1 MLETATHMPMLAS
14 DTTTTAASSAWGI
27 GQEKAAAAGGG
38 AEAEVVRG
46 EVRNRA
52 RFEAA
57 LAGILGADLAPRGAA
72 AGRLYEVFVAYF
84 LHQALHHDKALS
96 AHRLTLT
103 LLGDPTAPEKGRRLK
118 YSMVVGDEREP
129 NAFLQALRAA
139 ALSSSSSGSVP
150 TRVAAGVGEGTP
162 FLQSDEKFFGMAT
175 AWLGDDLCLALKA
188 LLRRVEISF
197 VATRF
202 LGAGKKI
209 WVNWEWVGSL
219 HGDSSAFPLGSNERW
234 TTATARALQPG
245 AAASSSSGSHAPPP
259 YHPLRMEAGTP
270 EEGGL
275 LSPHSAT
282 AARAAT
288 ASSPSLQSPSSTASF
303 ADVSTASAF
312 IPETVTTTTTTS
324 GAPVMLHSGSYIP
337 ATNEPALLLASSSSL
352 ASGAPLSYGH
362 TGPVAFLPAS
372 TPVAMAKPG
381 GIPLAALA
389 SSQSA
394 VEHQPALKEK
404 RSLGKKLT
412 RRFHKLT
419 HHHHH
424 EDPQQQ

>member
-1 MLETATHMPMLAS
+1 M
-14 DTTTTAASSAWGI
+14 
-27 GQEKAAAAGGG
+27 
-38 AEAEVVRG
+38 
-46 EVRNRA
+46 
-52 RFEAA
+52 
-57 LAGILGADLAPRGAA
+57 
-72 AGRLYEVFVAYF
+72 
-84 LHQALHHDKALS
+84 
-96 AHRLTLT
+96 
-103 LLGDPTAPEKGRRLK
+103 
-118 YSMVVGDEREP
+118 
-129 NAFLQALRAA
+129 
-139 ALSSSSSGSVP
+139 
-150 TRVAAGVGEGTP
+150 
-162 FLQSDEKFFGMAT
+162 
-175 AWLGDDLCLALKA
+175 
-188 LLRRVEISF
+188 
-197 VATRF
+197 
-202 LGAGKKI
+202 
-209 WVNWEWVGSL
+209 GSL

-245 AAASSSSGSHAPPP
+245 AAASSSSSSSGSHAPPP

-312 IPETVTTTTTTS
+312 IPETVTTTTTTTTTS
-324 GAPVMLHSGSYIP
+324 GSPVMLHSGSYIP
-337 ATNEPALLLASSSSL
+337 ATNEPPLLLASSSSL

-419 HHHHH
+419 HHHQ
-424 EDPQQQ
+424 DNI